1 MASSTYLALTNKLLR
16 RLNEVEIAQSDF
28 ASARGVQALAKD
40 AIVASIALINTQE
53 FTWPFNN
60 ALYEQTLTAGEETYA
75 FAATVKAVNWN
86 SFHLV
91 ADDALGTNGHPL
103 QFISREQRNK
113 YLKNDDDLSD
123 TDGRN
128 APEVV
133 YPNYTFGFGVSPS
146 PDEAYTVTFEY
157 EMLPEA
163 LTLYDD
169 TPSIPDLYDE
179 VIIQGGLY
187 HMYMFR
193 DNAEQAQIAE
203 TKFKNQIKDMRKI
216 LINYNFDRITSTQI
230 VHQRPSV
237 MRASNDYF
245 NT

>member
-1 MASSTYLALTNKLLR
+1 MASTFLALTNKLLR

-28 ASARGVQALAKD
+28 ASVRGVQALAKD
-40 AIVASIALINTQE
+40 AIIASIASINTQE

-60 ALYEQTLTAGEETYA
+60 SLYTQTLTAGVETYA
-75 FAATVKAVNWN
+75 FAATVKAVDWN

-91 ADDALGTNGHPL
+91 NDDSLGTNGRPL
-103 QFISREQRNK
+103 RLISREQRNK
-113 YLKNDDDLSD
+113 YFKNDDDLAD

-128 APEVV
+128 APEFV
-133 YPNYTFGFGVSPS
+133 YPNYSFGFGVTPS
-146 PDEAYTVTFEY
+146 PDEAYSVTFEY
-157 EMLPEA
+157 EILPT
-163 LTLYDD
+163 TLSAYND
-169 TPSIPDLYDE
+169 TSTIPELFDE
-179 VIIQGGLY
+179 VIIQGGIY

-193 DNAEQAQIAE
+193 DNTEQAQVSE

-216 LINYNFDRITSTQI
+216 LINYNYDRITSTQI